1 MEFSSR
7 ILHWYYKNQRN
18 LPWRASNEAYKVW
31 ISEIILQQTRVAQ
44 GINYYTNFIATF
56 PSVKDL
62 AEAEEQAVLKVWQG
76 LGYYSRARNIHFTA
90 KHIYFNLND
99 TFPTNYKELLK
110 LKGVGPY
117 TAAAISSIC
126 YREKQAAV
134 DGNVYRVLARVFE
147 ISTAINSSKGIKE
160 FQLLADSLICN
171 EEPGDYNQGLMELGA
186 TVCTPKNTDCHN
198 CPLQSICLGF
208 NNNTFDQ
215 LPIKD
220 KKIKIRNR
228 YLNYYCIEYKNQ
240 IILNKREG
248 KGIWQ
253 NLYDFPLVESDKEN
267 DQLSELN
274 SDYLNKLIGSSK
286 FTIIKNSSYKH
297 KLSHQHLHINI
308 QHVKTD
314 YLDEKNKPFLVRI
327 DKLSKYPVPKPIE
340 AFLEELNRY

>member
-56 PSVKDL
+56 PSIKDL
-62 AEAEEQAVLKVWQG
+62 AEAEEQEVLKVWQG

-90 KHIYFNLND
+90 KHIHFNLND
-99 TFPTNYKELLK
+99 TFPKNYKELLK

-126 YREKQAAV
+126 YKEKQAAV

-186 TVCTPKNTDCHN
+186 TVCTPKNTDCQN
-198 CPLQSICLGF
+198 CPLQTICIGF
-208 NNNTFDQ
+208 NNNRLDQ

-220 KKIKIRNR
+220 KKTKIRNR

-240 IILNKREG
+240 IILNKRER

-253 NLYDFPLVESDKEN
+253 NLYDFPLEEADKQN
-267 DQLSELN
+267 DQLSEPD
-274 SDYLNKLIGSSK
+274 SYYLNKLIGSTK
-286 FTIIKNSSYKH
+286 FNVIKNNSYKH